1 MYIVLKSGAFLHPNI
16 GIYERLDVA
25 TAFAVKAIGEERDS
39 YHSYH
44 LYSVTPEEAVTAKEE
59 IRVLTKRFGKIIVD
73 SYVEGVLQCSSYY
86 VEEEL

>member
-1 MYIVLKSGAFLHPNI
+1 MYIVIKSGAYLHPNM

-25 TAFAVKAIGEERDS
+25 VAFAAKALTEERDT

-59 IRVLTKRFGKIIVD
+59 IRVLTNSYGKIIVD
-73 SYVEGVLQCSSYY
+73 RYVEGVLQSSSYY

>member
-25 TAFAVKAIGEERDS
+25 TAFAVKALGEERDS
-39 YHSYH
+39 YHSYSIFSRVPEDSVH
-44 LYSVTPEEAVTAKEE
+44 YSGAVV
-59 IRVLTKRFGKIIVD
+59 VLTKKFGKIIVD
-73 SYVEGVLQCSSYY
+73 RYVEGVLQSSSYY